1 MKYYNALTEISQE
14 GKIKQDIYK
23 VQYSNSN
30 KFLINRAYDCLRIL
44 KKYGEVTLSAI
55 GRAIGSMEKIIEIIR
70 IKRPDFNYFI
80 KRENNLFNENV
91 QYLIIDSKHNQKEI
105 IKEGYKQGYKQE
117 YIEDKN
123 NKFLEQ
129 FNKWKFIGDKEK
141 NILLYQEYYL
151 LNK

>member
-55 GRAIGSMEKIIEIIR
+55 GRAIW
-70 IKRPDFNYFI
+70 KR
-80 KRENNLFNENV
+80 
-91 QYLIIDSKHNQKEI
+91 
-105 IKEGYKQGYKQE
+105 
-117 YIEDKN
+117 
-123 NKFLEQ
+123 
-129 FNKWKFIGDKEK
+129 
-141 NILLYQEYYL
+141 
-151 LNK
+151 

>member
-1 MKYYNALTEISQE
+1 MKYYNAITEISQE
-14 GKIKQDIYK
+14 GKNNKSIFK

-30 KFLINRAYDCLRIL
+30 KFLINRAYDCLKIL

-80 KRENNLFNENV
+80 KRENYLFNENV

-105 IKEGYKQGYKQE
+105 IKEGYKQE

-151 LNK
+151 LNKEFI